1 MDFKLTPKQMIHLC
15 GGPAKIARRF
25 KVTTQAVHRWQ
36 NEGLPASKLMEL
48 AAQIERESHGLV
60 TRKDM
65 FPQSWHLIWPEL
77 ATEKN

>member
-1 MDFKLTPKQMIHLC
+1 MLFRSAD
-15 GGPAKIARRF
+15 RR
-25 KVTTQAVHRWQ
+25 RQ
-36 NEGLPASKLMEL
+36 NEGLPHSKLIEL

-77 ATEKN
+77 EKNHEI

>member
-36 NEGLPASKLMEL
+36 HEGLPHSKLLEL
-48 AAQIERESHGLV
+48 AAQIER
-60 TRKDM
+60 
-65 FPQSWHLIWPEL
+65 
-77 ATEKN
+77 